1 MRLLATSREALHV
14 AAERVYPIA
23 PLGLPD
29 PRAPDDSA
37 EITRSPAV
45 ALFVERARAV
55 DPSFEITAANAA
67 KVAAIC
73 TRLDGLPLALEL
85 AAARVASLSPDAIL
99 ARLREPLKLLKG
111 GHRDSPDR
119 HRALERTLAWSHD
132 LLGNDERRLF
142 ACLGVFSGGFSL
154 EAAEAVCGADLD
166 TLSSLV
172 DKSVMS
178 GDEAIV
184 RDRLADCALIHG
196 DPATAATHYT
206 RSLAA
211 AARSGDR
218 IETCYELQGVA
229 MASAGMGQPERAL
242 RIAGAADAQFR
253 SMGHQFV
260 VRFWTALLDRYLGQA
275 RAALGAEADA
285 AWQAGHRLSFEAAV
299 AEASASPSPC

>member
-1 MRLLATSREALHV
+1 VRLLATSREALHV

-119 HRALERTLAWSHD
+119 HRALERTLAWSHP
-132 LLGNDERRLF
+132 F
-142 ACLGVFSGGFSL
+142 
-154 EAAEAVCGADLD
+154 
-166 TLSSLV
+166 
-172 DKSVMS
+172 
-178 GDEAIV
+178 
-184 RDRLADCALIHG
+184 H
-196 DPATAATHYT
+196 
-206 RSLAA
+206 RSAQ
-211 AARSGDR
+211 RH
-218 IETCYELQGVA
+218 
-229 MASAGMGQPERAL
+229 ASCRV
-242 RIAGAADAQFR
+242 R
-253 SMGHQFV
+253 SMIPGPSTS
-260 VRFWTALLDRYLGQA
+260 RITSSRTA
-275 RAALGAEADA
+275 
-285 AWQAGHRLSFEAAV
+285 
-299 AEASASPSPC
+299 P